1 MKSLPDLVLDGL
13 KDPTKQ
19 TKACELRF
27 KQPQNGARLNP
38 KPAPRNKRNKI
49 KKNHRKRG
57 HLQKIK

>member
-49 KKNHRKRG
+49 KKNHRKEDTY
-57 HLQKIK
+57 KK